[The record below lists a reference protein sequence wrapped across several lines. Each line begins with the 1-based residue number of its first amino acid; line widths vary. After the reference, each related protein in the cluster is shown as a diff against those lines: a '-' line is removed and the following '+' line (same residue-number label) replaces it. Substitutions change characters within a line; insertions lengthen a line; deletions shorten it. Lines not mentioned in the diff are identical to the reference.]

1 MPFNANLSET
11 AAPSRGRAQGMAGLG
26 VLTAIAMLVA
36 NDFWAMTGHDRF
48 ATVNGFFEH
57 RV

>member
-1 MPFNANLSET
+1 
-11 AAPSRGRAQGMAGLG
+11 MAGLG

-48 ATVNGFFEH
+48 AAVNGFFEH